1 MEVVLLVQRPPQATQ
16 LAVPAVVVLSAE
28 VAVPHT
34 ATLFHRQ
41 ALGLVAQAARATGS
55 LAEQAHQVLHRMVP
69 VAAVQG
75 ISPLVAMR
83 QGQRVAMA
91 AWVAAVAVLPVMVG
105 RLARA
110 AMVSFSST
118 TDRRR
123 DA

>member
-1 MEVVLLVQRPPQATQ
+1 ML
-16 LAVPAVVVLSAE
+16 
-28 VAVPHT
+28 
-34 ATLFHRQ
+34 
-41 ALGLVAQAARATGS
+41 
-55 LAEQAHQVLHRMVP
+55 
-69 VAAVQG
+69 VAAVPD

-91 AWVAAVAVLPVMVG
+91 AWAAVVAVLPVMVG
-105 RLARA
+105 HRARA